1 MARQNEQQLA
11 QQHTRPRSADLFRL
25 EETEMSG

>member
-11 QQHTRPRSADLFRL
+11 QQRAPPRSADLFCL